1 LHLIGH
7 GVRFVISIFGFWRT
21 IYKNNQTNSIHF
33 LHSLNRTGFFGA
45 IEPKLGIEGDL
56 GSFENLTK

>member
-1 LHLIGH
+1 MHLIGH

-33 LHSLNRTGFFGA
+33 LHSLNRTGFFWRH
-45 IEPKLGIEGDL
+45 
-56 GSFENLTK
+56 